1 MKKRVSNP
9 NIGTS
14 VAIGAGI
21 GSALYEAFD
30 EVFWTGVGVALG
42 AAIESSKIAIDKE
55 DWV

>member
-9 NIGTS
+9 NIGTW

-21 GSALYEAFD
+21 GSALFEASD
-30 EVFWTGVGVALG
+30 EAFWTGVGVALG
-42 AAIESSKIAIDKE
+42 AAIESSRIEIDKE